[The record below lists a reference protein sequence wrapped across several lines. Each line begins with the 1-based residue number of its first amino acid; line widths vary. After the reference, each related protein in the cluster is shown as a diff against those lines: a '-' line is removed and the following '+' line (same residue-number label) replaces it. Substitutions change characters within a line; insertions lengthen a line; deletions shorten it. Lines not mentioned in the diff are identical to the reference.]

1 MTGERPVW
9 RRWREFS
16 ESAVVHR
23 PRSQETLYTKKRP
36 ISPISRVLGR
46 PGYHICRL
54 PELAWSKGIRYRG
67 SSGDGSTRVDGE
79 VWTISS
85 HHQIDGKLLFCPAE
99 GSPDPRC
106 RREELSRATL
116 KAESAA
122 AALFSRRLARTTR
135 LACEGSFLDAEANE
149 PRKHAAGLLLSR
161 SSGSRAALRRR
172 RGLAPRSGRRRAPHH
187 TTTATT
193 TAATHAVFS
202 CVEYGRRD
210 CGALPRGAFS
220 AARRRVLSVGAPRGG
235 VGDGRRLCASAL
247 PRGAF
252 SAAKTTRPL

>member
-1 MTGERPVW
+1 MSVRFGVDGVNSLNQQWSIDREA
-9 RRWREFS
+9 RRHSIPKNAQFRRFLEYWGS
-16 ESAVVHR
+16 QVTTSAGF
-23 PRSQETLYTKKRP
+23 RSW
-36 ISPISRVLGR
+36 LGR
-46 PGYHICRL
+46 RESGIEAARATARL
-54 PELAWSKGIRYRG
+54 A
-67 SSGDGSTRVDGE
+67 STAR
-79 VWTISS
+79 VWTIDS
-85 HHQIDGKLLFCPAE
+85 HHQIDSKLLFCPAE
-99 GSPDPRC
+99 GSPDPG
-106 RREELSRATL
+106 RRRKELSRATL

-161 SSGSRAALRRR
+161 SSGSRAALCRR

-235 VGDGRRLCASAL
+235 VGDGRRLCASDL
-247 PRGAF
+247 ERLDTLGNEPCVRTE
-252 SAAKTTRPL
+252 S

>member
-1 MTGERPVW
+1 MVYQT
-9 RRWREFS
+9 
-16 ESAVVHR
+16 
-23 PRSQETLYTKKRP
+23 RP

-54 PELAWSKGIRYRG
+54 PELAWSKGNGIEAARATVRLASTARSGQLAATIRSMVNYCFARLK
-67 SSGDGSTRVDGE
+67 VDPG
-79 VWTISS
+79 
-85 HHQIDGKLLFCPAE
+85 
-99 GSPDPRC
+99 
-106 RREELSRATL
+106 RRRKELSRATL

-220 AARRRVLSVGAPRGG
+220 AA
-235 VGDGRRLCASAL
+235 
-247 PRGAF
+247 
-252 SAAKTTRPL
+252 KTTRPLSRERFAAVGYLGTSLACARRAS

>member
-1 MTGERPVW
+1 MTATIRSIVNYCFARLKVDPG
-9 RRWREFS
+9 RRR
-16 ESAVVHR
+16 
-23 PRSQETLYTKKRP
+23 K
-36 ISPISRVLGR
+36 
-46 PGYHICRL
+46 
-54 PELAWSKGIRYRG
+54 
-67 SSGDGSTRVDGE
+67 
-79 VWTISS
+79 
-85 HHQIDGKLLFCPAE
+85 
-99 GSPDPRC
+99 
-106 RREELSRATL
+106 ELSRATL

-252 SAAKTTRPL
+252 SAAKTTRPLTKIARDAGAGDRTSVMRERFGAIDYVG